1 MDLQLWLYYLLAI
14 LVLTASPGPSIL
26 LCVSKSVTIGFRSA
40 WYSALGIISAIYLI
54 LTLSFTGL
62 GLIISQSEW
71 IFGLIKWTG
80 AAYLVYLGIKA
91 LRSNQASLK
100 TTQLESSEGLK
111 PWSHYWTGFIVG
123 ASNPKAIVFFTAL
136 FPQFIDPN
144 APLLAQYL
152 VLAATFLVLELFW
165 LLAYAYLGKRSSHW
179 LMAEGRAKWFNRV
192 SGSVFVSAGA
202 LLSTTSRAAN

>member
-1 MDLQLWLYYLLAI
+1 M
-14 LVLTASPGPSIL
+14 
-26 LCVSKSVTIGFRSA
+26 GFRSA